1 MLRVGL
7 TGSIATGKSTV
18 LAECAALGLPTY
30 SADRAVHE
38 LYEKD
43 AVAAME
49 TMFPG
54 ATVNGK
60 VDRAALSAILAADP
74 QRIVDLEEL
83 IHPLVR
89 GKAADFFEAAEESGA
104 DIAVVEIPL
113 LFETGSRYVLDTVIV
128 TVCRPELQRRR
139 ALARPGMTQQK
150 FDMVLARQ
158 MSQEE
163 KAARA
168 DYVIDT
174 SGSIADSASQL
185 RQVIATLREKRG
197 RENAGE

>member
-1 MLRVGL
+1 MTMLRVAL
-7 TGSIATGKSTV
+7 TGSIATGKSTI
-18 LAECAALGLPTY
+18 LSQCEALGLPTY
-30 SADRAVHE
+30 SADTAVHE

-54 ATVNGK
+54 VTAGGR
-60 VDRAALSAILAADP
+60 VDRAALSAALADDP
-74 QRIVDLEEL
+74 KRIVDLEEL

-89 GKAADFFEAAEESGA
+89 GKTEAFFDAAEDGGA

-113 LFETGSRYVLDTVIV
+113 LFETGSRYALDAVIV
-128 TVCRPELQRRR
+128 TVCKPELQRRR
-139 ALARPGMTQQK
+139 ALGRPGMSEQK
-150 FDMVLARQ
+150 LDMILARQ
-158 MSQEE
+158 MRQED

-174 SGSIADSASQL
+174 SGTKADSANQL
-185 RQVIATLREKRG
+185 RHIIATLREKRG
-197 RENAGE
+197 RAQ